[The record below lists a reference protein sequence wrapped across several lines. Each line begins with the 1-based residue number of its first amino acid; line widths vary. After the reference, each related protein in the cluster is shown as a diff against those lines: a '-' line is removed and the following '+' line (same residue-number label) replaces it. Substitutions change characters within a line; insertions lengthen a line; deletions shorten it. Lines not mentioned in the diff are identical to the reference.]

1 MVMWTQAI
9 SGNFAGSRTG
19 TARDRSEVRLARQR
33 ETSDE
38 ALVRAIA
45 GGDRDAMAALY
56 ARHNVRLYRFIVRTI
71 GNAATAEDI
80 VSEVFLEVWR
90 SAVRFEGKSSVPTW
104 LLAIARY
111 KALSLMR
118 RRVDEPLDERVA
130 SAVEDASD
138 DPESATAKIERGAI
152 VRKCL
157 TQLPAAQ
164 REVMDL
170 VYYHDKS
177 VDEVAEIVGI
187 SPNTVKTRMFYARG
201 KLASMLKQAGV
212 DRTQW

>member
-1 MVMWTQAI
+1 V
-9 SGNFAGSRTG
+9 G
-19 TARDRSEVRLARQR
+19 VARQR

-45 GGDRDAMAALY
+45 GGERDAMAALY
-56 ARHNVRLYRFIVRTI
+56 SRHNVRLYRFIVRLI
-71 GNAATAEDI
+71 GNAATAEDL
-80 VSEVFLEVWR
+80 VNEVFLDVWR
-90 SAVRFEGKSSVPTW
+90 SAARFEGKSSVPTW
-104 LLAIARY
+104 LLAMARY

-130 SAVEDASD
+130 SAVEDAAD
-138 DPESATAKIERGAI
+138 DPESATAKIERSAI

-157 TQLPAAQ
+157 TQLPTAQ

-201 KLASMLKQAGV
+201 KLANLLKQAGV
-212 DRTQW
+212 DRASA

>member
-1 MVMWTQAI
+1 MWTQAL
-9 SGNFAGSRTG
+9 SRNLAGGRTG
-19 TARDRSEVRLARQR
+19 SARDRSEIRLARQG
-33 ETSDE
+33 ETSDTV
-38 ALVRAIA
+38 LVRAIA
-45 GGDRDAMAALY
+45 EGDRNAMAALY
-56 ARHNVRLYRFIVRTI
+56 ARHNVRLYRFIVRLT

-90 SAVRFEGKSSVPTW
+90 SAARFEGKSSVATW

-118 RRVDEPLDERVA
+118 RHVDEPLDERVA
-130 SAVEDASD
+130 STVEDASD
-138 DPESATAKIERGAI
+138 DPESATAKVERGAI

-201 KLASMLKQAGV
+201 KLAGLLKQAGV
-212 DRTQW
+212 DRAHW

>member
-1 MVMWTQAI
+1 MVMLTQAI
-9 SGNFAGSRTG
+9 TGSFAGGQSATDHR
-19 TARDRSEVRLARQR
+19 EVGAARQR
-33 ETSDE
+33 EASDE

-45 GGDRDAMAALY
+45 ESDRTAMAELY
-56 ARHNVRLYRFIVRTI
+56 ARHNVRLYRFIVRFT
-71 GNAATAEDI
+71 GNTATAEDI
-80 VSEVFLEVWR
+80 VSEVFLDVWR
-90 SAVRFEGKSSVPTW
+90 SAARFEAKSSVPTW

-111 KALSLMR
+111 KALSGMR
-118 RRVDEPLDERVA
+118 RRVDEPLDDRAAIMVK
-130 SAVEDASD
+130 DASD
-138 DPESATAKIERGAI
+138 GPEASTAKIERGAI

-157 TQLPAAQ
+157 TQLSAAQ

-201 KLASMLKQAGV
+201 KLAGLLKQAGV
-212 DRTQW
+212 DGAST